1 MAFISYSP
9 CEQLRQ
15 ENEDSFSVC
24 LPTGASEEQHNKYRV
39 LPGLIHQPL
48 QLERPERG
56 MEGACP
62 AQPHGNISDQ
72 TVLKFL
78 VSPNCRNIH
87 FLPLLTLF

>member
-15 ENEDSFSVC
+15 EKEDSFSVD
-24 LPTGASEEQHNKYRV
+24 LPTGASEEQRNKYRF

-48 QLERPERG
+48 QLERLERE
-56 MEGACP
+56 MESGCP

-78 VSPNCRNIH
+78 VSPNCRNNH
-87 FLPLLTLF
+87 F